1 MRVININILKNYIEF
16 LSAKDESGGYL
27 PPDRFNEA
35 AAILTNKVAKKYY
48 GLPEEYRPGA
58 PQPGIALDVTQA
70 VIDYMA
76 NLRVQQAFN
85 VPSTGRI
92 TRPADYLHKSS
103 GVATSFQEIKDGDD
117 PTKYECCHGDMVTT
131 KVNGQTVYKN
141 KWKPVT
147 FITDQEQWIWLDSPL
162 RAPTK
167 ELPVAI
173 ILGNDEIQIYPQ
185 DIKTFLLVYI
195 RYPKTP
201 KWNYTIQGGLPV
213 YQAAGSED
221 IELPE
226 VLADEMAVTIM
237 ERLGIAIREPELV
250 NFSRYVKNT
259 GK

>member
-1 MRVININILKNYIEF
+1 MRVININTLKNYIEF
-16 LSAKDESGGYL
+16 LSAKDEAGGYL

-48 GLPEEYRPGA
+48 GLPEEYRPA
-58 PQPGIALDVTQA
+58 NPQPSISLDITQA
-70 VIDYMA
+70 IIDYVA

-85 VPSTGRI
+85 VPPSGRI
-92 TRPADYLHKSS
+92 TRPVDYLHASS
-103 GVATSFQEIKDGDD
+103 GVATSLQEIKPGDD

-131 KVNGQTVYKN
+131 KVNGQVVYKK

-147 FITDQEQWIWLDSPL
+147 FITDKEQWMWLDSPL
-162 RAPTK
+162 REPTK
-167 ELPVAI
+167 DLPAAV
-173 ILGNDEIQIYPQ
+173 ILGNDEIQIYPT

-201 KWNYTIQGGLPV
+201 KWNYTIQGGIPV
-213 YQAAGSED
+213 YEPIGSEN

-237 ERLGIAIREPELV
+237 ERLGISIREQQLID
-250 NFSRYVKNT
+250 FSRYTKNS